1 MRKRT
6 ERNKMST
13 KTKLKEWRKFGSS
26 VFVLYEFEAREHRAC
41 LKIMRVLGVVW
52 KASYGK
58 WIASTLHRMGFTV
71 THYGKLS
78 CCKQF
83 VKDHNRP
90 LLKRKTKMQA
100 PKTKR
105 KANQIMSE
113 ILEGL
118 EKKEL
123 PKTKLEFHKYVERVV
138 AGLTPA
144 EKEVLR
150 KRFGTQFKNLATEE

>member
-1 MRKRT
+1 
-6 ERNKMST
+6 
-13 KTKLKEWRKFGSS
+13 
-26 VFVLYEFEAREHRAC
+26 
-41 LKIMRVLGVVW
+41 
-52 KASYGK
+52 
-58 WIASTLHRMGFTV
+58 
-71 THYGKLS
+71 
-78 CCKQF
+78 
-83 VKDHNRP
+83 
-90 LLKRKTKMQA
+90 MQA